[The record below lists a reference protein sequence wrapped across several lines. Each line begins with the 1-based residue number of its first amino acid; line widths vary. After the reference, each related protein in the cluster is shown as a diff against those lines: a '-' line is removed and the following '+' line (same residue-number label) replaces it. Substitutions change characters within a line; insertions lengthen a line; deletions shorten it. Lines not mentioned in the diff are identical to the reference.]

1 MCQIKRE
8 AGMRIAFC
16 SCLLTIFVAPAL
28 AASPNTNV
36 NAPAFTYSASGT
48 CLASPEGFNSK
59 LEPVNPGISWT
70 TIFTSSARVDV
81 HGVATEVG
89 QAVDTASFGVGPRMH
104 TPAAHAYNAT
114 FDVSVSEP
122 AAGGSVTFHA
132 RTASG
137 TFTAGPYAGQSFSL
151 SGFELTKSARD
162 DGVEVYGAASPVAQT
177 LSLVGGRKFER
188 VCILTIST
196 SPLPSTRPQ
205 L

>member
-1 MCQIKRE
+1 
-8 AGMRIAFC
+8 MRTAIC
-16 SCLLTIFVAPAL
+16 SCLLILFVASVL
-28 AASPNTNV
+28 AAPPNSNG
-36 NAPAFTYSASGT
+36 NARPFTYNSMGT
-48 CLASPEGFNSK
+48 CLVSPEGFNSK
-59 LEPVNPGISWT
+59 LEPVNSGISWT
-70 TIFTSSARVDV
+70 TIFTTSTSVDV

-89 QAVDTASFGVGPRMH
+89 QAVDTASFGAGPRMH

-122 AAGGSVTFHA
+122 AADGSVTFHA

-137 TFTAGPYAGQSFSL
+137 SFTAGPHAGQSFSL
-151 SGFELTKSARD
+151 SGFELRKFVRD

-177 LSLVGGRKFER
+177 LSLVDGRKFER
-188 VCILTIST
+188 VCILTILI